1 MFIRLEQLKN
11 LGYTPSTILDIGAY
25 KGEWTKDML
34 KIYPDSKYY
43 LIEAND
49 HRAIDSLAN
58 IRNIHI
64 YKNTILNDKIQEVDW
79 YQNNTTGDSMFKEN
93 TNFYK
98 DTIPTKKTSI
108 DLNTFLINNNIDLSN
123 EDIFMKI
130 DCQGAEIP
138 ILKGSS
144 NILHKVNF
152 ILLELPFFGKYNS
165 NVPTFLEHIK
175 FMETINFI
183 PFDITSI
190 LYSKNFTM
198 QLDMVFINKNHV
210 LNKTVQENLP

>member
-1 MFIRLEQLKN
+1 MFIRLEQLKK

>member
-64 YKNTILNDKIQEVDW
+64 YKNTILNDKIQEVEW
-79 YQNNTTGDSMFKEN
+79 YQNNTTGDSIFKEN
-93 TNFYK
+93 TKFYK
-98 DTIPTKKTSI
+98 DTTPTKRTSI

-123 EDIFMKI
+123 EDIFIKI

-165 NVPTFLEHIK
+165 NVPTFIEHIK

-190 LYSKNFTM
+190 LYNNNFTI
-198 QLDMVFINKNHV
+198 QLDMVFINKNHEF
-210 LNKTVQENLP
+210 NKTVQEKLS